1 MSKKKKL
8 GVKQQYD
15 VLLKNHTQ
23 TYTKQMQEYEGL
35 KGMKAELKG
44 MKAEAFEGK
53 EKGWRRM
60 IEEMFVVLDGG
71 GRKDRMIK
79 N

>member
-1 MSKKKKL
+1 MSKKEKL

-15 VLLKNHTQ
+15 VLLKNHSTDVH
-23 TYTKQMQEYEGL
+23 EADAGIYEGL

-60 IEEMFVVLDGG
+60 IEEMFLSS
-71 GRKDRMIK
+71 
-79 N
+79 